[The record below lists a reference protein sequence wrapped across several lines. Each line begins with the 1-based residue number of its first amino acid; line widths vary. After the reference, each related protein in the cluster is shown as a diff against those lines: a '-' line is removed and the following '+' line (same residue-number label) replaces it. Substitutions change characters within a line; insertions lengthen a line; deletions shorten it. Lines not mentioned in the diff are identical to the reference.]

1 MSDYDDLEEEART
14 IIMEIMVVL
23 YNHGIKE
30 IHMGGILRLLGVE
43 EDRARENDDE
53 RIRIDEKFA
62 KYIKQM
68 TDKTKTKAKTVE
80 KQNRTLH

>member
-14 IIMEIMVVL
+14 IIMEIMLVL

-43 EDRARENDDE
+43 EERARENDEE
-53 RIRIDEKFA
+53 RICIDEKFA
-62 KYIKQM
+62 KYIKHM
-68 TDKTKTKAKTVE
+68 TGNTKNKPVE